1 MEHRDDTVERVLGR
15 LAFSAYGLVNRP
27 QLLDAG
33 ITQAEIRS
41 RLRSGSLLPEYR
53 GVYRVG
59 HRALSMESRY
69 LGAVWACGHGALLSG
84 RAAAQLLA
92 LTNGPPP
99 PPEVIAPVLRR
110 VPGVI
115 TRRYR
120 KLHADDATL
129 YRRIPVTSVPRTLV
143 DLAAVLDLEDLARE
157 CHEAGVKHDTTPAQV
172 DAALRRRPGAKDA
185 AKLRSIMSGEVQVAL
200 SKLERRFRD
209 LLRTARLPIPV
220 MNKVAGERRV
230 DCRWPDHRLTVE
242 LNSYRYHNSRHS
254 WQGDYDRAREAYA
267 RGDEFRQ
274 YTWRDVFE
282 DPSRMM
288 AELVRLLP
296 QGNPT

>member
-69 LGAVWACGHGALLSG
+69 LGAVLACGHGALLSG

-99 PPEVIAPVLRR
+99 PPEVIAPDSRR

-143 DLAAVLDLEDLARE
+143 DLAAVLDLEDLARA